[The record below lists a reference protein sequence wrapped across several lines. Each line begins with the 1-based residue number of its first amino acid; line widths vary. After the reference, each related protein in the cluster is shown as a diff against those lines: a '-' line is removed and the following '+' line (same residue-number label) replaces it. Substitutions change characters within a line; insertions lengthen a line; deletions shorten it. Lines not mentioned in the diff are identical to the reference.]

1 MHDDVAVEQSGT
13 STARRPLK
21 SRDTAW
27 ARVCAG
33 WLARHGVRPN
43 AISALSSVFAAV
55 AGAALALGGHASD
68 VQRIVL
74 LVVAVAGIQFRL
86 LCNLMDGMV
95 AIEGGMK
102 SRTGEIW
109 NDVPD
114 RLSDIFIFVGAG
126 YGLTFAWGPAL
137 GWLAATLAV
146 LTAYVRLLAG
156 TMGAKQRFLGPM
168 AKQHRMATMTVAS
181 ALSMIESL
189 FVQRGV
195 VFAIAL
201 AVVSIGAII
210 TLGRRLLWIRRDL
223 QP

>member
-13 STARRPLK
+13 RTARRPLK

-27 ARVCAG
+27 ARVCAA
-33 WLARHGVRPN
+33 WLARHRVRPN
-43 AISALSSVFAAV
+43 AISALSSVFAAI
-55 AGAALALGGHASD
+55 AGAALALSGHVSD
-68 VQRIVL
+68 AQRIVL
-74 LVVAVAGIQFRL
+74 LVVAVAGIQLRL

-109 NDVPD
+109 NDAPD

-126 YGLTFAWGPAL
+126 YGLTFTWGPLL
-137 GWLAATLAV
+137 GWMAAMLAV

-168 AKQHRMATMTVAS
+168 AKQHRMATMTVACV
-181 ALSMIESL
+181 LSIGESL
-189 FVQRGV
+189 FVPRGTV
-195 VFAIAL
+195 LALAL
-201 AVVSIGAII
+201 AVISIGAVI

>member
-1 MHDDVAVEQSGT
+1 MHDEVAVEQSGP
-13 STARRPLK
+13 TAVRRPLK

-33 WLARHGVRPN
+33 WLARHRVRPN
-43 AISALSSVFAAV
+43 AISFLSSVFAAI
-55 AGAALALGGHASD
+55 AGASLALAGHVSD
-68 VQRIVL
+68 VQRILL
-74 LVVAVAGIQFRL
+74 LVAAVAGIQFRL

-95 AIEGGMK
+95 AIEGGRK

-114 RLSDIFIFVGAG
+114 RISDVLIFVGAG
-126 YGLTFAWGPAL
+126 YGLAFWWGPAL

-146 LTAYVRLLAG
+146 MTAYVRLLAG
-156 TMGAKQRFLGPM
+156 TVGAKQRFLGPM
-168 AKQHRMATMTVAS
+168 AKQHRMAVMTVACG
-181 ALSMIESL
+181 LSIVESL
-189 FVQRGV
+189 FVPRGAV
-195 VFAIAL
+195 LAIAL
-201 AVVSIGAII
+201 AVISVGAIV